1 MVDGDPLALA
11 PVIVRGIGD
20 KLYEKRKAGALEVEQ
35 LVKQLAAQGPTT
47 KPRITQILD
56 RLVQDYVYSPLANS
70 RKGGLLALAAAAVAL
85 AELSHGEGVD
95 HDYLQRIVPPV
106 LALLVDQDA
115 RVRYYACEALYNIA
129 KVARNDFMPYFAQTF
144 DALFRLCADPDAAVS
159 QAVTFLDNI
168 IKDIVTASPNFEMDA
183 FVPQLKEALTVMN
196 PRKRNFIISWVRVLS
211 SVPDIEVLNHLA
223 DLLEGLTDALQENWP
238 PEVRMNASRCL
249 QEFLVEI
256 QTSKQADFGALA
268 RIMGERV
275 ASPDENVRLVA
286 LRWLRD
292 FVEHAKQPLLPHYPA
307 ILAAILPA
315 LATGSEEC
323 RQLVELTNK
332 EMMEVDDG
340 LWTGLDV
347 AGMLEVVGRDLR
359 HSPEATRLQAL
370 AWINTLLIHSREKV
384 LEQLEVLLPALFD
397 ALEAGSEKVAVQ
409 ALTVMATLAQDP
421 RHFRRLMQLLL
432 DRFRLPGGR
441 ELLER
446 RGSMTMRRLCTL
458 LGAQP
463 LFSTLSSIL
472 AEEVDLHFGA
482 AMVQALNLILL
493 TAPET
498 KDLRAQLQRAGHNH
512 AAAELLQ
519 TLYPTWCLSPGALL
533 ALCLLGQS
541 RMKVQSAV
549 AHARMAMLGEQQ
561 KSGDGEKPP
570 DPKICRNKAGTWTH
584 LAYEHVNEIVGSY
597 GQLPMSVETLVQLD
611 RLVQLLE
618 TPTFTLLR
626 LHLLRPALHP
636 FLLKALYGLL
646 MLLPQSNAFKMLQA
660 RLHSVPLAVLLQL
673 EEAPGVGRQR
683 TRAAASS
690 NGAETAGACHW
701 EHMDF
706 EPLLELFQKRQV
718 ALYEEDERR
727 RLGGMADGDR
737 LTAG

>member
-1 MVDGDPLALA
+1 
-11 PVIVRGIGD
+11 
-20 KLYEKRKAGALEVEQ
+20 
-35 LVKQLAAQGPTT
+35 
-47 KPRITQILD
+47 
-56 RLVQDYVYSPLANS
+56 
-70 RKGGLLALAAAAVAL
+70 
-85 AELSHGEGVD
+85 
-95 HDYLQRIVPPV
+95 
-106 LALLVDQDA
+106 
-115 RVRYYACEALYNIA
+115 
-129 KVARNDFMPYFAQTF
+129 MPYFAQTF

-533 ALCLLGQS
+533 ALCLLGQ
-541 RMKVQSAV
+541 
-549 AHARMAMLGEQQ
+549 
-561 KSGDGEKPP
+561 
-570 DPKICRNKAGTWTH
+570 
-584 LAYEHVNEIVGSY
+584 AYEHVNEIVGSY

>member
-533 ALCLLGQS
+533 ALCLLGQ
-541 RMKVQSAV
+541 
-549 AHARMAMLGEQQ
+549 
-561 KSGDGEKPP
+561 
-570 DPKICRNKAGTWTH
+570 
-584 LAYEHVNEIVGSY
+584 AYEHVNEIVGSY